1 MAPIHEAIRAGN
13 IEEVRRQLAA
23 GVSPDLRA
31 KTLNSFPYDLPNSIP
46 VWTPLCIALVYR
58 ESYESA
64 LEMVLL
70 LIEAGADV
78 DAVCD
83 ADDADAFRYTAIWL
97 AAHSGRRNLVAAL
110 IAAGASTSLHVEGGS
125 YPARRPVELNFNGHG
140 YFGHQLHI
148 LWQLLRAGSPLP
160 RSDRAKWMRPG
171 SAAYNAA
178 AIDYVNA
185 VAAAGGYVAYEK
197 AHRAKLAAIFSPK
210 FTWLPAEVV
219 PTIVAFWAHLGHP

>member
-1 MAPIHEAIRAGN
+1 MAPIHDAIRAGDV
-13 IEEVRRQLAA
+13 EAVRRELAA

-31 KTLNSFPYDLPNSIP
+31 STLNPFPHDLPNSIP
-46 VWTPLCIALVYR
+46 VWTPLCIALVHQ
-58 ESYESA
+58 SGTA
-64 LEMVLL
+64 LLETASL

-83 ADDADAFRYTAIWL
+83 ADDFRYTAIWF

-125 YPARRPVELNFNGHG
+125 FPARRPVELNFNGHG

-160 RSDRAKWMRPG
+160 RSDRAKWMQPYK
-171 SAAYNAA
+171 YNAA
-178 AIDYVNA
+178 AADYVNA

-219 PTIVAFWAHLGHP
+219 PTIIEFWAHFGHA

>member
-1 MAPIHEAIRAGN
+1 MAPIHDAVYRGDVEA
-13 IEEVRRQLAA
+13 VRRELAA

-31 KTLNSFPYDLPNSIP
+31 KTLNPFPHDLPNSIP

-125 YPARRPVELNFNGHG
+125 FPARRPVELNFNGHG

-160 RSDRAKWMRPG
+160 RSDRAKWMQPYK
-171 SAAYNAA
+171 YNAA
-178 AIDYVNA
+178 AADYVNA
-185 VAAAGGYVAYEK
+185 VAAAGRYVAYEK

-219 PTIVAFWAHLGHP
+219 PTIIEFWAHFGHA